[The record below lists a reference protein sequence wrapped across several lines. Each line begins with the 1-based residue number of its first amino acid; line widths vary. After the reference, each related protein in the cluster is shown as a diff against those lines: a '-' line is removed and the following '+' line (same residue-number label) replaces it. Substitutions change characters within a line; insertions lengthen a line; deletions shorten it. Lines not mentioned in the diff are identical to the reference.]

1 MPTHL
6 QWGCD
11 GELHPEELAELQ
23 SLLVDQL
30 NGPDLEFQALAE
42 AFKPQLEDQESSCS
56 VPQTTP

>member
-30 NGPDLEFQALAE
+30 NGPDLEFQALSE
-42 AFKPQLEDQESSCS
+42 TLKPQLEDQESSCS

>member
-30 NGPDLEFQALAE
+30 NGPGLEFQALSE

>member
-30 NGPDLEFQALAE
+30 NGPDLEFQALSE
-42 AFKPQLEDQESSCS
+42 AFKPQLKDQESSCW

>member
-11 GELHPEELAELQ
+11 GELHPDELAELQ

-30 NGPDLEFQALAE
+30 NGPDLEFQALSE
-42 AFKPQLEDQESSCS
+42 AFKPQLKDQESLR
-56 VPQTTP
+56 

>member
-30 NGPDLEFQALAE
+30 NGPDLEFQALSE
-42 AFKPQLEDQESSCS
+42 AFNPQLEDQESSCS

>member
-30 NGPDLEFQALAE
+30 NGPDLEFQALSE
-42 AFKPQLEDQESSCS
+42 AFKPQPKDQELSCS
-56 VPQTTP
+56 EPQTNP

>member
-30 NGPDLEFQALAE
+30 NGPDLEFQALSE
-42 AFKPQLEDQESSCS
+42 AFKPLLEDQESSCS

>member
-30 NGPDLEFQALAE
+30 NGPDLEFQALSE
-42 AFKPQLEDQESSCS
+42 AFKPQPKDQELSCS
-56 VPQTTP
+56 EPQTNL

>member
-30 NGPDLEFQALAE
+30 NGPDLEFQALSE
-42 AFKPQLEDQESSCS
+42 AFKSQLEDQESSCS

>member
-23 SLLVDQL
+23 TLLVDQL
-30 NGPDLEFQALAE
+30 NGPDLEFQALSE

>member
-30 NGPDLEFQALAE
+30 NGPDLEFQALSE
-42 AFKPQLEDQESSCS
+42 AFKPQLKDQESLSS
-56 VPQTTP
+56 VPQTNP